1 MVMSIY
7 SRTSALPAL
16 RPVGQPARTRV
27 VQPAVHRDPPVDH
40 APEKGD
46 ERRRNERGA
55 TDHVTHELRLSAQR

>member
-1 MVMSIY
+1 MVMSVY
-7 SRTSALPAL
+7 SRTNAIPAL

-46 ERRRNERGA
+46 ERRRNSA
-55 TDHVTHELRLSAQR
+55 TDHVTPELRLSAER